1 MNHIVTFYKRQSLA
15 DQECIGWQ
23 LAMRGY
29 LSKYWGLAVAANRHL
44 KENNDKGIVWVRK
57 TILQIWE
64 FSHEMWE
71 HRNAVLHDM
80 QFESSQTVQ
89 NAEINDGITKLY
101 VQVDAYV
108 AKDPWYFDAPLT
120 LRPTKAFT
128 IETSMAH
135 KRKNLGKQ
143 V

>member
-1 MNHIVTFYKRQSLA
+1 
-15 DQECIGWQ
+15 
-23 LAMRGY
+23 
-29 LSKYWGLAVAANRHL
+29 
-44 KENNDKGIVWVRK
+44 
-57 TILQIWE
+57 
-64 FSHEMWE
+64 
-71 HRNAVLHDM
+71 M